1 MKNGNIKMRF
11 GVTILIVILLSSCQ
25 SNKWYGEFDGISTES
40 SQINRLQPNG
50 ETKYFSG
57 GRSTT
62 NDTVTLMREG
72 KVAFVAIK
80 GNCKLRMILDDATH
94 ARISEGQTCKVNIN
108 GYEGKVNMSGQAY
121 FEGDGKLM
129 IQFTGTAAEPN
140 HNGGYA
146 YNFTGTRRQ

>member
-1 MKNGNIKMRF
+1 MRF
-11 GVTILIVILLSSCQ
+11 SIVVLIVVVVFASCQ
-25 SNKWYGEFDGISTES
+25 SNKWYGDFNGTSTES

-50 ETKYFSG
+50 ETKYFTG

-72 KVAFVAIK
+72 KIAFVAIQ
-80 GNCKLRMILDDATH
+80 GNCKLRMTLNDATH
-94 ARISEGQTCKVNIN
+94 AKISEGQTCQVNIN
-108 GYEGKVNMSGQAY
+108 GYEGKVNMTGQAY

-140 HNGGYA
+140 HSGGYA
-146 YNFTGTRRQ
+146 YNFTGMRSD